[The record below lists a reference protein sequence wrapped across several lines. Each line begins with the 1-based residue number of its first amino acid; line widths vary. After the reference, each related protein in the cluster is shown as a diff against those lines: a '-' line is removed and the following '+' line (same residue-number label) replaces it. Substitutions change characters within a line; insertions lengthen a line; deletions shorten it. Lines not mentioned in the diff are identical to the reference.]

1 MIVKMAKIGITGPR
15 HLLRAVIDVLGSIR
29 VFQPEETWTGFAREE
44 HRPYLLPYEVPEEVR
59 RERES
64 LETIGRKVDEL
75 LSCLPGASAPP
86 RSRDPLA
93 LKTISEVVDRHVR
106 LCADWAK
113 KRETLARR
121 REELNRYG
129 PALDAMTA
137 MLAGMGKAPG
147 IGLLGFALKDAEVLP
162 HLEDVMNDLTGGQF
176 AIQGRYAAD
185 GSYVTLIAST
195 KEFIERMR
203 ASLDAERIPEMR
215 FPPELHDMS
224 LPDKVDFLRREREAV
239 AREFRSVDEKY
250 AALSNQWRP
259 VYRQAQAWIAER
271 LALLAAQNIAHETE
285 RCFVLYGWV
294 PRPQLERLESSLE
307 RKFSGQV
314 VTEVKEILPEEWGLV
329 PILLKNPAY
338 FRPFELFT
346 RLLPLPRYT
355 SYDPT
360 PFLALFFPLFFGLIL
375 GDTGYGIVLFAAASM
390 LKRRYGS
397 GSRVHDAAEMLMIS
411 SVFAMAFGLLYGEF
425 FGDLGRRYWG
435 WAAYLEREESILPM
449 LYIAM
454 GIGILHV
461 LFGLLLAVISALRRR
476 SGRDALSRLLILLII
491 AATAGSLAGILPGPW
506 ANFLLYLALIM
517 LPALVVA
524 GGFLAPIE
532 LMKSL
537 GSILSYARLMA
548 IGLASALLAVM
559 ANRMARLAG
568 DIFIGLLIGLLFHAM
583 NILLAVLSP
592 VIHSVRLHYVEFF
605 GTFIEHGGRK
615 YEPLGSS

>member
-15 HLLRAVIDVLGSIR
+15 NLLRAVINLLGSIR
-29 VFQPEETWTGFAREE
+29 VFQPEEVWTGFAREE
-44 HRPYLLPYEVPEEVR
+44 HLPFIRPYEVSKEVR

-75 LSCLPGASAPP
+75 FSCLQGAPALP
-86 RSRDPLA
+86 RSRNPLA
-93 LKTISEVVDRHVR
+93 LRTISEVVDRHLR
-106 LCADWAK
+106 LCKDWAK

-137 MLAGMGKAPG
+137 MLAGMGEAPG
-147 IGLLGFALKDAEVLP
+147 IGLLGFTLKDVEVLP
-162 HLEDVMNDLTGGQF
+162 HLDELMNDLTGGQF
-176 AIQGRYAAD
+176 AIQGRFAGD
-185 GSYVTLIAST
+185 GSYVTIVAST
-195 KEFIERMR
+195 KEFIERVR
-203 ASLDAERIPEMR
+203 ETLDAEHIPEMR
-215 FPPELHDMS
+215 FPPELRD
-224 LPDKVDFLRREREAV
+224 LPLPGKVDFLRREREEV
-239 AREFRSVDEKY
+239 DRELRRVSEKY
-250 AALSNQWRP
+250 EALSTKWRP
-259 VYRQAQAWIAER
+259 LYRQAKDWIEER
-271 LALLAAQNIAHETE
+271 LALLSAQDIAHETE

-294 PRPQLERLESSLE
+294 PKPELECLECRLERS
-307 RKFSGQV
+307 FGGQV
-314 VTEVKEILPEEWGLV
+314 VTEVQEILPGEWGLV
-329 PILLKNPAY
+329 PIFLKNPVY

-360 PFLALFFPLFFGLIL
+360 PFLAIFFPLFFGMIL
-375 GDTGYGIVLFAAASM
+375 GDTGYGFVLLAAASM
-390 LKRRYGS
+390 LKCRCRAVN
-397 GSRVHDAAEMLMIS
+397 RVRDAAEMLMIS
-411 SVFAMAFGLLYGEF
+411 SVFAMAFGLLYGEL
-425 FGDLGRRYWG
+425 FGDLGRRYCG
-435 WAAYLEREESILPM
+435 LTAYLEREESILPM
-449 LYIAM
+449 LYVAM
-454 GIGILHV
+454 GIGIFHV

-476 SGRDALSRLLILLII
+476 AGRDALSRLLILLII
-491 AATAGSLAGILPGPW
+491 AAAAGSLTGILPGPW

-532 LMKSL
+532 LMRSL

-583 NILLAVLSP
+583 NIFLAILSP
-592 VIHSVRLHYVEFF
+592 VIQSVRLHYVEFF